1 MSMLAVYLAT
11 FAVFVGIDFVW
22 LGFIALGYY
31 KSQIGHLMADQ
42 VNLGA
47 AAAFYLIYVMGIVLF
62 AVQPSMGNVGKAF
75 LQGALFGFFCYATYD
90 LTNMATLKNWTW
102 SIAAVDMAWG
112 SFLTGVA
119 AAAGAFVA
127 SKF

>member
-11 FAVFVGIDFVW
+11 FVVFVGVDFVW
-22 LGFIALGYY
+22 LGYVAQGYY
-31 KSQIGHLMADQ
+31 RSQIGHLMADQ
-42 VNLGA
+42 FNLTA
-47 AAAFYLIYVMGIVLF
+47 AGLFYLIYVLGIVLF
-62 AVQPSMGNVGKAF
+62 AVQPAMGNVGKAF
-75 LQGALFGFFCYATYD
+75 VQGALFGFFCYATYD

-102 SIAAVDMAWG
+102 PIAILDMAWG